1 MALTLLSLLGGL
13 ALLILGGEWLVAG
26 ASRLATRFGIA
37 PLVVGLTV
45 VAFGTS
51 APEIMVTASA
61 AWEGG
66 PAGNLALGNVVGSN
80 IFNVLA
86 ILGVCALLAPLVVQG
101 SMLRRE
107 LPLMVLVSALTL
119 WLGRDGLYSRGE
131 GALLFAILLLY
142 LLVLLRQVRQG
153 QPAPTETATASA
165 ATGHVGPS
173 LLRIIAGLVLLVLGA
188 RWLVAGAVEI
198 ATLIGLSETVIGLT
212 IVAAGTSLP
221 EVAASV
227 MATVRGERDIAVGNI
242 VGSNIFN
249 LCAALAVAAI
259 VAPAGVAAPA
269 SIRAF
274 DGPVMLA
281 VALLCVPVFLSGQR
295 IGRWEGAM
303 LLGYYVAYVTYLV
316 LVATQSAALAWYSP
330 LMLYGVV
337 PVTALVV
344 LANLARAVTQRRQ
357 LAHKS

>member
-66 PAGNLALGNVVGSN
+66 PAGNLALGNVVGSS
-80 IFNVLA
+80 IFNVLV
-86 ILGVCALLAPLVVQG
+86 ILGVCAVVAPLVVQR

-107 LPLMVLVSALTL
+107 LPLMVFVSALTL

-142 LLVLLRQVRQG
+142 LYALVQQVRRGTQKSDRP
-153 QPAPTETATASA
+153 PASSD
-165 ATGHVGPS
+165 HVGWS
-173 LLRIIAGLVLLVLGA
+173 LVRVLAGLACLVFGA
-188 RWLVAGAVEI
+188 RWLVFGAVEI
-198 ATLIGLSETVIGLT
+198 AELIGLSETVIGLT

-330 LMLYGVV
+330 LMLYGAV